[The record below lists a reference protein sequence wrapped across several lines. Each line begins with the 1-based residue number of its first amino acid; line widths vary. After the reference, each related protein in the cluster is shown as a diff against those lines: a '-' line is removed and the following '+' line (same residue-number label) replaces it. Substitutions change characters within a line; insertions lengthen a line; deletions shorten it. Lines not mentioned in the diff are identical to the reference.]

1 MAAKRWRA
9 THADPRHLGADAL
22 ADARSTRECPTC
34 HETTPAVLFCGQ
46 CGADLH
52 APARWWQVLVR
63 PVAYAAA
70 LRESV
75 YVPRMRSTV
84 FPRLAEAAEKPYG
97 VALVGLLIGMVVM
110 SALQRNVP
118 AATISVL
125 GVPLLFML
133 YAWESGAFRDDRL
146 GLILSLV
153 LGVIIGFA
161 WWWGTGVL
169 ISHEYGVTTAA
180 AQALQNSLVDQG
192 LAITLIGAV
201 LMVLPLPFIR
211 LIPTPD
217 IDSLDGYVI
226 GAAGAL
232 AHMTISYIVW
242 WMPQIVAG
250 LINEK
255 VTTPARM
262 VQDTVTYGFVD
273 PLTTIALG
281 GMVGVCL
288 WFRPDPASPQR
299 GHARWALILC
309 AVLTAVLY
317 AVVWIVDAEDWD
329 RNLELAVL
337 IGLTVLSV
345 LVLRVGLQI
354 ALLHEKRDPNATGEP
369 MLCVCCENVVPD
381 MAFCPVCG
389 GSARS
394 SSRSS
399 RRLRREHRPVP
410 VGPLTAG

>member
-1 MAAKRWRA
+1 MAARRWRV
-9 THADPRHLGADAL
+9 TRADPRHLTAGILDE
-22 ADARSTRECPTC
+22 ARSSRECPAC
-34 HETTPAVLFCGQ
+34 HSTTPAVLFCGH
-46 CGADLH
+46 CGADLES
-52 APARWWQVLVR
+52 PASWSHILVR
-63 PVAYAAA
+63 PRAYAAA

-97 VALVGLLIGMVVM
+97 IALIGLLICMAVM
-110 SALQRNVP
+110 SALQWNVP

-133 YAWESGAFRDDRL
+133 YAWESGAFREDRL
-146 GLILSLV
+146 GLTLSLV
-153 LGVIIGFA
+153 FGAIIGFA
-161 WWWGTGVL
+161 WWWGTGVM

-192 LAITLIGAV
+192 LIITLIGAV

-211 LIPTPD
+211 LLPAAD

-232 AHMTISYIVW
+232 AHMTISYVVW

-250 LINEK
+250 LINAQ
-255 VTTPARM
+255 VTTAARM
-262 VQDTVTYGFVD
+262 VQDTVTYGFID
-273 PLTTIALG
+273 PLTTITLG

-299 GHARWALILC
+299 QYARPALILC
-309 AVLTAVLY
+309 AVLTAVIY
-317 AVVWIVDAEDWD
+317 ALVWVVDAEEWD
-329 RNLELAVL
+329 RNLELAINL
-337 IGLTVLSV
+337 ALTVVSV
-345 LVLRVGLQI
+345 LVLRIGLQI
-354 ALLHEKRDPNATGEP
+354 ALLHEKRDPAATGDP
-369 MLCVCCENVVPD
+369 MLCVCCEKVVPD

-389 GSARS
+389 GSARA
-394 SSRSS
+394 SSRGS
-399 RRLRREHRPVP
+399 RRLRRDHPPVAVDIP
-410 VGPLTAG
+410 SAG